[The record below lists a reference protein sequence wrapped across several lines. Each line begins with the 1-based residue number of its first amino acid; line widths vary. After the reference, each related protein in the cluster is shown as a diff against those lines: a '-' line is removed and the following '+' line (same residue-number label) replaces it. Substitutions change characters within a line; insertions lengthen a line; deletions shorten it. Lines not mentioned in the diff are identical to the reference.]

1 MVGDGVNDLAALA
14 AADVGVAVRN
24 GAQASHHV
32 ADVCLAARGLR
43 PLERFLVG
51 ARSTMR
57 AIKVNLAVSVLYNAG
72 GAVLAFFGLV
82 NPLVAAVLMPLSGL
96 TVLAIALR
104 LPSFELPSADPRGV
118 DKETR

>member
-1 MVGDGVNDLAALA
+1 
-14 AADVGVAVRN
+14 
-24 GAQASHHV
+24 
-32 ADVCLAARGLR
+32 
-43 PLERFLVG
+43 
-51 ARSTMR
+51 MR

-104 LPSFELPSADPRGV
+104 LPSFELPSADPAGV
-118 DKETR
+118 ERETR